1 MYSCS
6 FPTSQIYLGKHPH
19 ERFTEE
25 TAKRYMERFHNAM
38 EGIAADILKRNECH
52 TGTSFQDGYQIASPF
67 EQFTTFNFDEN

>member
-38 EGIAADILKRNECH
+38 EGIAADILKRNESLDVPYRYLLPERVPNSI
-52 TGTSFQDGYQIASPF
+52 TI
-67 EQFTTFNFDEN
+67 